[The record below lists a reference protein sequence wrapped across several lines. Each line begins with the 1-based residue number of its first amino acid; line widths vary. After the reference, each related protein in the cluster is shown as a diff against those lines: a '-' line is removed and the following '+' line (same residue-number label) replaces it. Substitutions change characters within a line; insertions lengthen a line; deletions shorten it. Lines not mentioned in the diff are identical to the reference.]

1 MESFYV
7 PKSAQNIILERIYNR
22 YAQRAQIFMRK
33 RNLKFFAESNSI
45 PKNQPIYKKS
55 AQNMMFV
62 GIYNRYALRAQIRVR
77 MRNLK
82 NFCGIGFSISENP
95 PVQKIS
101 TFYRLIFKILELT

>member
-1 MESFYV
+1 
-7 PKSAQNIILERIYNR
+7 
-22 YAQRAQIFMRK
+22 
-33 RNLKFFAESNSI
+33 
-45 PKNQPIYKKS
+45 
-55 AQNMMFV
+55 MMFV

-101 TFYRLIFKILELT
+101 TFYQLIFKILELT